1 MLLVFSY
8 YFITN
13 IHANETIEI
22 YADTI
27 SIDDTNETVEATG
40 DAIAVNENGIK
51 MKSNKL
57 LYNKNKGTLDADGN
71 IIIND
76 GLKNTFFFEEISA
89 SENMEKI
96 NGKSVKVRLND
107 GSRIVGS
114 NFKKNGNLNVI
125 YDAEFT
131 PCKKDEYL
139 IQDCPGW
146 KLKSNKIYHDLA
158 AKTIHHNHTQ
168 IQLFNIP
175 VFYLPYFSHPDPSV
189 KKRSGFLMPTIQT
202 DNQLGDIFSLPIFLN
217 LDTNKD
223 ITFTPNIQT
232 SANNFYNL
240 NYRFLNDNF
249 NINIDT
255 SIDDNSDNSGTSN
268 HLFFW

>member
-40 DAIAVNENGIK
+40 DVIAVNENGIK

-89 SENMEKI
+89 SENMDKI
-96 NGKSVKVRLND
+96 N
-107 GSRIVGS
+107 
-114 NFKKNGNLNVI
+114 
-125 YDAEFT
+125 
-131 PCKKDEYL
+131 
-139 IQDCPGW
+139 
-146 KLKSNKIYHDLA
+146 
-158 AKTIHHNHTQ
+158 
-168 IQLFNIP
+168 
-175 VFYLPYFSHPDPSV
+175 
-189 KKRSGFLMPTIQT
+189 
-202 DNQLGDIFSLPIFLN
+202 
-217 LDTNKD
+217 
-223 ITFTPNIQT
+223 
-232 SANNFYNL
+232 
-240 NYRFLNDNF
+240 
-249 NINIDT
+249 
-255 SIDDNSDNSGTSN
+255 
-268 HLFFW
+268 